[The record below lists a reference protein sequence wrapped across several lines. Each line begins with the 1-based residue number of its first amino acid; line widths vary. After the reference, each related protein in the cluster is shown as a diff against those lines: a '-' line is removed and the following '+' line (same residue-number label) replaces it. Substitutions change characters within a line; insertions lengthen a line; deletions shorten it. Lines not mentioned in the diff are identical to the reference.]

1 MVSETMAPN
10 PLDSAHYQ
18 RELQRIPTLW
28 LFSAHSDARSWRLK
42 WKFRG
47 NHTIVVDGLPVEV
60 LWDVHYG
67 QYSFMFQTCLSAEKL
82 CSSHCI
88 FDPSCQRL
96 MDILG
101 QYEAA
106 SGQAINRQKTS
117 LFFSRNTREEVKQNI
132 QQMLG
137 ARIMT
142 DCEKYLG
149 LPMACGKSKEWKR
162 TMIAEIFAPRNYEE
176 ILAIPLSRE
185 RTQDAL
191 IWKENRKHEF
201 SVKSAYHVALWLN
214 KQEVTEHS
222 QAGADGE
229 LVRISCQLVTICTSE
244 EWTWIETVNSV
255 ANNLK
260 RVHTCCG
267 SVHLLVMLVS
277 VQWES
282 AEMQE

>member
-1 MVSETMAPN
+1 MEAEIGHN
-10 PLDSAHYQ
+10 PSFV
-18 RELQRIPTLW
+18 W
-28 LFSAHSDARSWRLK
+28 RSLVAATEVIMEGFRWRV
-42 WKFRG
+42 G
-47 NHTIVVDGLPVEV
+47 NGMQIR
-60 LWDVHYG
+60 
-67 QYSFMFQTCLSAEKL
+67 AE
-82 CSSHCI
+82 
-88 FDPSCQRL
+88 
-96 MDILG
+96 
-101 QYEAA
+101 
-106 SGQAINRQKTS
+106 
-117 LFFSRNTREEVKQNI
+117 SRNWLSHKPIFRRQEWLNLRVGDLI
-132 QQMLG
+132 DDR
-137 ARIMT
+137 AW
-142 DCEKYLG
+142 
-149 LPMACGKSKEWKR
+149 EWKR
-162 TMIAEIFAPRNYEE
+162 TMIVEIFAPRNYEE

-201 SVKSAYHVALWLN
+201 SIKSAYHVALWLN

>member
-1 MVSETMAPN
+1 M
-10 PLDSAHYQ
+10 
-18 RELQRIPTLW
+18 
-28 LFSAHSDARSWRLK
+28 
-42 WKFRG
+42 
-47 NHTIVVDGLPVEV
+47 IV
-60 LWDVHYG
+60 
-67 QYSFMFQTCLSAEKL
+67 
-82 CSSHCI
+82 
-88 FDPSCQRL
+88 
-96 MDILG
+96 
-101 QYEAA
+101 
-106 SGQAINRQKTS
+106 
-117 LFFSRNTREEVKQNI
+117 
-132 QQMLG
+132 
-137 ARIMT
+137 
-142 DCEKYLG
+142 
-149 LPMACGKSKEWKR
+149 
-162 TMIAEIFAPRNYEE
+162 EIFAPRNYEE

-282 AEMQE
+282 AEMQEWRMGFFPAISSVGGEIDNEGTWTVGYYNAGNLERKEQRSLWKVSDTTSKRFWMDL